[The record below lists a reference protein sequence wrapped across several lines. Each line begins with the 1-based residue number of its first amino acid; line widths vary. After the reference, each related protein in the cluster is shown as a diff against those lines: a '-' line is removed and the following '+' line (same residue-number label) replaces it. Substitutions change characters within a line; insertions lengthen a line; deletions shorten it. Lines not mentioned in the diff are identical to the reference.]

1 MSQQF
6 FYKAMDSNGHVVQG
20 QLSADNTNDLEGR
33 LERMELDLIHYRTKK
48 TRNHRIGKVTRQELI
63 TFTFYMETLTR
74 AGVPLIEGLEDLRDS
89 LPQSR
94 FREVISSLI
103 ENIEGGSKLSDA
115 MANFP
120 ETFDQVFT
128 NLINAGEESGN
139 LAIVFKHLTESLK
152 WNDEMAAKTK
162 KLLMYPA
169 FMGTVIIGVLF
180 FLMIYLVPQLITFIK
195 NTGGELPLHTIVL
208 LYISDIFV
216 NYWYVVLIIP
226 TLIFSAIKALIK
238 ISPSFCL
245 TIDRLKLRV
254 WIIGPIMKKII
265 LARFATFFALLYSSG
280 ITVLDSLDITKKI
293 ANNLEIELALQQVRD
308 NVSEGIS
315 ISESFEKTHLFP
327 PLILRMVTI
336 GEATGE
342 LDKSLLNVSYF
353 YDREV
358 KESIDKIQTIIEP
371 LMTVILGLLLG
382 WVIMSVIGPIYDNIA
397 GFEQP

>member
-1 MSQQF
+1 
-6 FYKAMDSNGHVVQG
+6 MDNNGHVTQG
-20 QLSADNTNDLEGR
+20 QLSADNVNDLESR
-33 LERMELDLIHYRTKK
+33 LERMELDLIHYHTKK
-48 TRNHRIGKVTRQELI
+48 NRNYRVGKVTRQELI
-63 TFTFYMETLTR
+63 TFTFYMENLTR
-74 AGVPLIEGLEDLRDS
+74 AGVPLLEGLEDLRDS

-94 FREVISSLI
+94 FREIISSLI
-103 ENIEGGSKLSDA
+103 ESIEGGAKLSNA

-128 NLINAGEESGN
+128 SLINAGEESGN
-139 LAIVFKHLTESLK
+139 LAVVFKHMTNSLK
-152 WNDEMAAKTK
+152 WNDEMIAKTK

-180 FLMIYLVPQLITFIK
+180 FLMIYLVPQLINFVK
-195 NTGGELPLHTIVL
+195 SVGGELPFHTKIL
-208 LYISDIFV
+208 LYISEVFV
-216 NYWYVVLIIP
+216 NYWYIILIAPIGVFF
-226 TLIFSAIKALIK
+226 LIKAMMK
-238 ISPSFCL
+238 ISPSFCFAV
-245 TIDRLKLRV
+245 DHFKLRV
-254 WIIGPIMKKII
+254 WIIGPILQKII

-280 ITVLDSLDITKKI
+280 ITVLDSLDITKKL
-293 ANNLEIELALQQVRD
+293 ANNLVIEDALQQVRN

-358 KESIDKIQTIIEP
+358 KDSIDKMQTIIEP
-371 LMTVILGLLLG
+371 MMTVILGLLLG
-382 WVIMSVIGPIYDNIA
+382 WVIMSVIGPIYDTVAN
-397 GFEQP
+397 FKV